1 MKKIDKNK
9 IRTWFITGASSG
21 FGAEISCQ
29 LLEKG
34 YNVIAVA
41 RRIPQ
46 IDHPNALCLS
56 VDVTKPETIKEAINK
71 GLEHFGS
78 IEVVMNNAGI
88 TTKVTFE
95 EESFEN
101 MAKTFNVNYW
111 GTFNVLQEFVSYFRK
126 NKNGTIVNMSSQ
138 SGLALR
144 AYGSAYVS
152 SKHALEGLSGV
163 LWHETKS
170 FCRVMLVEPGFFP
183 QTAIANK
190 IDLNN
195 LTQID
200 EYKNLK
206 DYPQKIRNHR
216 INDVALAVKYII
228 ETVEQE
234 ELPRRLIL
242 GDDAINKIRAEI
254 KYLNK
259 DLKNSA
265 KKKFL
270 KKNKLKK
277 LLNKLFERKNN
288 V

>member
-9 IRTWFITGASSG
+9 IKTWFITGASSG
-21 FGAEISCQ
+21 FGAEISRQ
-29 LLEKG
+29 LLERG

-71 GLEHFGS
+71 GLERFGS
-78 IEVVMNNAGI
+78 IEVVMNNAGLSR
-88 TTKVTFE
+88 KVTLE
-95 EESFEN
+95 EETLESLQ
-101 MAKTFNVNYW
+101 NVINTNLY
-111 GTFNVLQEFVSYFRK
+111 GTFNIINAILPYFRK
-126 NKNGTIVNMSSQ
+126 QKNGTIIANSSMN
-138 SGLALR
+138 GLSLR
-144 AYGSAYVS
+144 AYGTAYCS
-152 SKHALEGLSGV
+152 SKYAVEGLTSV
-163 LWHETKS
+163 CWHETKS

-183 QTAIANK
+183 QTAIASK

-242 GDDAINKIRAEI
+242 GEDAINKIRAEI

-277 LLNKLFERKNN
+277 LLNKLFGRKNN